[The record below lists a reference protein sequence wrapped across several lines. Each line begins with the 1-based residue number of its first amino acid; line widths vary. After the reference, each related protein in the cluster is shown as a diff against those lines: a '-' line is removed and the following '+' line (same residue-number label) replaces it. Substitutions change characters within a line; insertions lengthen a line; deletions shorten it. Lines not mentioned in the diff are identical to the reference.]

1 MKRGAAIVP
10 VLSTQRP
17 AKRNSASIRSSQWTT
32 RSTIGGLW
40 RRGAERGFN
49 HGCTVSL
56 DGPDGNYHRIEERA
70 LIESEFRTAFEEH
83 KDFVYRF
90 VWRMTNSPDA
100 AEDIT
105 QDVFLE
111 LLHHLGRFDATRGQ
125 MRSFLLG
132 IARNLVL
139 KAFRRDK
146 NRWSAL
152 DEEQFAA
159 QPVDI
164 AGYEI
169 ADAISNSIQA
179 LPPLQR
185 EVLVLA
191 HYEDLALEEIA
202 RVVAAEIGTVKSR
215 LHSARENLRRMLAP
229 LGGVVGSLRM
239 ESPWISTR

>member
-1 MKRGAAIVP
+1 
-10 VLSTQRP
+10 
-17 AKRNSASIRSSQWTT
+17 
-32 RSTIGGLW
+32 
-40 RRGAERGFN
+40 
-49 HGCTVSL
+49 
-56 DGPDGNYHRIEERA
+56 
-70 LIESEFRTAFEEH
+70 
-83 KDFVYRF
+83 
-90 VWRMTNSPDA
+90 MTNSRDA

-111 LLHHLGRFDATRGQ
+111 LLRQPGRLDATRGQ
-125 MRSFLLG
+125 MRSFLVG

-152 DEEQFAA
+152 DEEQFVA

-169 ADAISNSIQA
+169 ADVISNSIQD

-191 HYEDLALEEIA
+191 HYEGLSLEEIA
-202 RVVAAEIGTVKSR
+202 RGVAAELGTVKSR
-215 LHSARENLRRMLAP
+215 LHRARENLKRMLAP
-229 LGGVVGSLRM
+229 LKGVVGSSRPHGTLSDYELEYLLNSWMAQNAPQSLEEKLFARRRSWWQWLFNRHLLGNHSRRRKRLRKV
-239 ESPWISTR
+239 